1 VCSGQHVACLL
12 LTATSAMLAH
22 LGHQL
27 MLFANFARPSLC
39 MLLESVASWPRTIAP
54 RASGNSGNF
63 IVPRPLLAAWKL
75 IFPPTA
81 LCTKTCS
88 WPADTFRFFAGYILS
103 ALLAM
108 HSLYRLTVEPATSLF
123 GPKEKTF
130 CVRTEFLVPGSL
142 SSAIFMT
149 LAVC

>member
-1 VCSGQHVACLL
+1 LGKKEKSAGKQEFDSNFKLVEKSSSPFPSRGWPFMPALFFFLLFGRWPKVCSGQHVACLL

-63 IVPRPLLAAWKL
+63 IVPRPLLAA
-75 IFPPTA
+75 
-81 LCTKTCS
+81 
-88 WPADTFRFFAGYILS
+88 
-103 ALLAM
+103 
-108 HSLYRLTVEPATSLF
+108 
-123 GPKEKTF
+123 
-130 CVRTEFLVPGSL
+130 
-142 SSAIFMT
+142 
-149 LAVC
+149 